1 VYCYVPKMKNAIAA
15 ILLAVT
21 LAACGGGDDEPAA
34 PSTPEATT
42 ETAAAELPEC
52 SEVWVDGKTIPA
64 DYEGCV
70 RDGETVEANAKPCGD
85 GPEEF
90 VQYQYVEDEITYPFV
105 AILGEKVIEYIDDEN
120 APYAKTFDKC
130 GGEPVN

>member
-1 VYCYVPKMKNAIAA
+1 MKNAIAA
-15 ILLAVT
+15 ILLAATVV
-21 LAACGGGDDEPAA
+21 ACGGGDEEPTT
-34 PSTPEATT
+34 PSTSETPS

-70 RDGETVEANAKPCGD
+70 RGGETVEANAKPCGD

-105 AILGEKVIEYIDDEN
+105 AILGEKVIEYVDDEN
-120 APYAKTFDKC
+120 APYAKLFDKC
-130 GGEPVN
+130 DGEPVN